1 MLSTD
6 MKQESMVKRIENIV
20 SILMEEDPLFKE
32 DLNYVETVQNL
43 VKVFKENF
51 SLEKFNQ
58 ISEESLKNRC
68 DKMMAVQLLAKIGE
82 DFTPDQMAIFD
93 DAVKR
98 K

>member
-20 SILMEEDPLFKE
+20 SILMEEDSLFKE

-82 DFTPDQMAIFD
+82 DFTPEQMAIFE
-93 DAVKR
+93 DAIKR

>member
-6 MKQESMVKRIENIV
+6 MKQESIIKRIENV
-20 SILMEEDPLFKE
+20 VAILMEEDPLFKE
-32 DLNYVETVQNL
+32 DINYAQTVQNL

-51 SLEKFNQ
+51 SWEKFNQ

-82 DFTPDQMAIFD
+82 DLTPEEMAIFE
-93 DAVKR
+93 DAIKR

>member
-6 MKQESMVKRIENIV
+6 MKQESIVKRIENV
-20 SILMEEDPLFKE
+20 VAILMEEDPLFKE

-51 SLEKFNQ
+51 SFEKFTQ
-58 ISEESLKNRC
+58 ISEESLKKRC
-68 DKMMAVQLLAKIGE
+68 SGIMALHLLAKIGE
-82 DFTPDQMAIFD
+82 DFTPEQMAIFD
-93 DAVKR
+93 DAIKR

>member
-32 DLNYVETVQNL
+32 DLNYVETVQIL

>member
-6 MKQESMVKRIENIV
+6 MKQESIIKRIENV
-20 SILMEEDPLFKE
+20 VAILMEERPLFKE
-32 DLNYVETVQNL
+32 YLDYAETVQDL
-43 VKVFKENF
+43 VKVFEENLSF
-51 SLEKFNQ
+51 DEFNN

-68 DKMMAVQLLAKIGE
+68 TGIMAVELLATIGD
-82 DFTPDQMAIFD
+82 DFTPEQMAIFD

>member
-6 MKQESMVKRIENIV
+6 MKQESIIKRIENV
-20 SILMEEDPLFKE
+20 VAILMEERPLFKE
-32 DLNYVETVQNL
+32 DLNYAQTVQNL

-51 SLEKFNQ
+51 SLEEFSQ
-58 ISEESLKNRC
+58 ISEESLKKRC
-68 DKMMAVQLLAKIGE
+68 SGIMALHLLAKIGE
-82 DFTPDQMAIFD
+82 DFTPEEMAIFD

>member
-6 MKQESMVKRIENIV
+6 IRQESMVKRIENIV

-32 DLNYVETVQNL
+32 DLTYAEIVAQLAE
-43 VKVFKENF
+43 VFEK
-51 SLEKFNQ
+51 SLSFEEFNS

-82 DFTPDQMAIFD
+82 DFTPEQMAIFE
-93 DAVKR
+93 DAIKR

>member
-1 MLSTD
+1 
-6 MKQESMVKRIENIV
+6 
-20 SILMEEDPLFKE
+20 PLFKE

>member
-20 SILMEEDPLFKE
+20 SILMDEDSLFKE

-68 DKMMAVQLLAKIGE
+68 NKMMAVQLLAKIGE
-82 DFTPDQMAIFD
+82 DFTPEQMAIFE
-93 DAVKR
+93 DAIKR